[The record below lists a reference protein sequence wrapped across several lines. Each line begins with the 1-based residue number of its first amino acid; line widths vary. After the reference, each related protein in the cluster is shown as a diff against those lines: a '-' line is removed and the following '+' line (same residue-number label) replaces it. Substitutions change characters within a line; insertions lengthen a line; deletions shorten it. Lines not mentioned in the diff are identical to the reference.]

1 MTPDKTFFKITNKDI
16 YDKLEEVCGH
26 VARTNGK
33 VRLNRWIATTALS
46 LSLVLAGIVCTIKI
60 IA

>member
-1 MTPDKTFFKITNKDI
+1 MTPNKTFIEITNKDI
-16 YDKLEEVCGH
+16 YDKLTEVCEH
-26 VARTNGK
+26 VATTNGK
-33 VRLNRWIATTALS
+33 VRLNKWIATTALS